1 MCTSQYF
8 GAKRGKSA
16 NANRH
21 CYIPKRPVIISF
33 TEEYEIGVGRVEHR
47 ILDIIW
53 FISTIIPE
61 KIREKYV
68 NLVVSGVNVEMP

>member
-47 ILDIIW
+47 ILDII
-53 FISTIIPE
+53 
-61 KIREKYV
+61 
-68 NLVVSGVNVEMP
+68 